1 MKSLSIAMALAF
13 AYMREKPL
21 ATLLNILLLGLG
33 MGTIIALAL
42 TLSQLDDRMERDAA
56 GVDLVIGAK
65 GSPLQL
71 VLSSVFHV
79 DIPTGNISVAEAAP
93 ILASPMV
100 KRAIPLALGDSYRS
114 FRIVGTTAPYIEIYG
129 ASMRDG
135 RIWNKPLEVVVG
147 ADVARITGLTV
158 GKSFTGAHGLSEA
171 GGDHADHPYAVV
183 GVLKPTGSVID
194 RVILTSVESVR
205 EVHEDIKA
213 QSAPSKPVEGAGDQ
227 VTAYLIQ
234 YATPLAAASFPRAV
248 NASGALQAASPA
260 AEIAR
265 LFNLAG
271 LGIIALRGFAIVM
284 VFCAALGIFVGLMN
298 ALDERRADLALL
310 RLLGASRATVFLTVI
325 AQGAALGLAGVILG
339 LAIGHAGIEWIG
351 SALEKTHR
359 LSLTGFTFAS
369 EEIWL
374 ILGALLLA
382 TLAGLVPAWRAY
394 RSAVPELLS
403 RA

>member
-1 MKSLSIAMALAF
+1 MKSLATAMALAF
-13 AYMREKPL
+13 AYLREKPL
-21 ATLLNILLLGLG
+21 ATLLNILLHGLG
-33 MGTIIALAL
+33 VGTIIALAL

-79 DIPTGNISVAEAAP
+79 DIPTGNISVAESAP

-147 ADVARITGLTV
+147 ADAARITGLAV
-158 GKSFTGAHGLSEA
+158 GKSFAGAHGLSEA

-205 EVHEDIKA
+205 EVHEDIKT
-213 QSAPSKPVEGAGDQ
+213 QSSPGKPVEGAGDQ

-271 LGIIALRGFAIVM
+271 LGIIALRGFALVM

-310 RLLGASRATVFLTVI
+310 RLLGASRATVFFTVI